1 MQIYYPIVHGKLS
14 HEIWWLLPH
23 CFTVISICIY
33 IYVIWSLWWLLLLFL
48 CKRCK
53 NKTLSRWKQYLLNI
67 LFFVCH
73 SACWLLRNWDMHMCF
88 KYVVGKFCR
97 KSHVSSVQTQTLSR
111 RISSL
116 FCILRHVVPLFV
128 YSISSYTCPPA
139 CEAIEKCATTTTT
152 TRRKW

>member
-33 IYVIWSLWWLLLLFL
+33 MWSDHCDDYYYYFCAKDAKIKHFHDESSIYLIFYFLFVMQLVDCFEIGTCICVSSMLLANFAEKVTFLLFRH
-48 CKRCK
+48 KH
-53 NKTLSRWKQYLLNI
+53 
-67 LFFVCH
+67 FPEEF
-73 SACWLLRNWDMHMCF
+73 
-88 KYVVGKFCR
+88 
-97 KSHVSSVQTQTLSR
+97 
-111 RISSL
+111 SSL

-128 YSISSYTCPPA
+128 YSISPYTCPSA